1 MLRPYGRKVF
11 GMIRTRRLEIIDG
24 NRKRGLYMKVAF
36 ASTDKVH
43 VDEHFGRAEQF
54 TIWEIGPE
62 EADFTGVVQ
71 VRTEGD
77 DEADRIEARCAG
89 LADCALV
96 YVAEIGGPAAARLVA
111 KKIHPIRSKD
121 QEPIT
126 AVVEKLQEV
135 LRGSPPPWL
144 RKAMLKNER
153 PS

>member
-1 MLRPYGRKVF
+1 
-11 GMIRTRRLEIIDG
+11 MIRTRRLHLIDG
-24 NRKRGLYMKVAF
+24 NREKGLVMKVAF
-36 ASTDKVH
+36 ASSDKIH
-43 VDEHFGRAEQF
+43 VNEHFGRAEQF
-54 TIWEIGPE
+54 YIWEIGPE
-62 EADFTGVVQ
+62 VAGFTGMVQ

-111 KKIHPIRSKD
+111 KKIHPIKSKD
-121 QEPIT
+121 REPI
-126 AVVEKLQEV
+126 ALMVEKLQEV

-153 PS
+153 PQ

>member
-1 MLRPYGRKVF
+1 
-11 GMIRTRRLEIIDG
+11 MIRTRRFHLIDG
-24 NRKRGLYMKVAF
+24 NREKGLVMKVAF
-36 ASTDKVH
+36 ASSDKIH
-43 VDEHFGRAEQF
+43 VNEHFGRAEQF
-54 TIWEIGPE
+54 YIWEIGPE
-62 EADFTGVVQ
+62 VAGFTGMVQ

-111 KKIHPIRSKD
+111 KKIHPIKSKER
-121 QEPIT
+121 EPI
-126 AVVEKLQEV
+126 ALVVEKLQEV

-153 PS
+153 PQ